1 MHSQN
6 LALLLSTESNP
17 FLMKFVVI
25 SLGVVGI
32 GFLLRLIKQPHVI
45 IYIITGVILG
55 PSVTN
60 VIGDSALIDQLGS
73 LGLVLLLFFIGM
85 EISLPK
91 LIGNWK
97 FSLTGTLIQIFV
109 SVLAV
114 WVIGYFLDWSL
125 ARIVTLGFV
134 ISLSSTAVVLRIL
147 EERNEMETRVGQN
160 ALGILLV
167 QDVLIVPM
175 MIILGYMSGEP
186 IHTQDVVL
194 QLVGAVLI
202 IAFVIWLYKKQ
213 VIKLPFHKLLKHDH
227 EIQVFFAFG
236 LCFGFAALTGFFGL
250 STALGAFVAGMLV
263 ASSKTTEWFH
273 HSLYP
278 LKVIFLA
285 LFFISIG
292 LLIDLQ
298 FIWDNLGLISLLVGV
313 IFITNNLI
321 TALTARVFKIPW
333 GESFYLGALL
343 SQIGE
348 FSFVLGALAYGS
360 GIITDYAYQITIS
373 IISLTLLFSPFWIKI
388 SSYFSRDTTIITK
401 AKAALKN
408 QITR

>member
-1 MHSQN
+1 
-6 LALLLSTESNP
+6 
-17 FLMKFVVI
+17 MKFVII

-55 PSVTN
+55 PSVTGW
-60 VIGDSALIDQLGS
+60 IDDSALIKQLGS

-91 LIGNWK
+91 LISNWK
-97 FSLTGTLIQIFV
+97 FSLTGTLIQIAA
-109 SVLAV
+109 SVLAI
-114 WVIGYFLDWSL
+114 WIIGYFLDWPL

-186 IHTQDVVL
+186 VNPQDVVL

-202 IAFVIWLYKKQ
+202 ISFAIWLYHKKE
-213 VIKLPFHKLLKHDH
+213 IKLPFHKLLKHDH

-236 LCFGFAALTGFFGL
+236 LCFGFAAITGFFGL

-263 ASSKTTEWFH
+263 ASSKTTQWFH

-298 FIWDNLGLISLLVGV
+298 FISDNIGLISLLVGV
-313 IFITNNLI
+313 VFVTNNLI
-321 TALTARVFKIPW
+321 TALTARMFKVPW

-348 FSFVLGALAYGS
+348 FSFVLGALAFGS
-360 GIITDYAYQITIS
+360 GIITDYAYQVTIS
-373 IISLTLLFSPFWIKI
+373 VISLTLLLSPFWIKL
-388 SSYFSRDTTIITK
+388 SSNLNKDNQEITETK
-401 AKAALKN
+401 SE
-408 QITR
+408 

>member
-1 MHSQN
+1 M
-6 LALLLSTESNP
+6 
-17 FLMKFVVI
+17 
-25 SLGVVGI
+25 
-32 GFLLRLIKQPHVI
+32 
-45 IYIITGVILG
+45 
-55 PSVTN
+55 
-60 VIGDSALIDQLGS
+60 
-73 LGLVLLLFFIGM
+73 
-85 EISLPK
+85 
-91 LIGNWK
+91 
-97 FSLTGTLIQIFV
+97 
-109 SVLAV
+109 
-114 WVIGYFLDWSL
+114 

-147 EERNEMETRVGQN
+147 EERKEMETRVGQN

-175 MIILGYMSGEP
+175 MIILGYMSGET
-186 IHTQDVVL
+186 IHQEEVIL
-194 QLVGAVLI
+194 QSIGAVLI
-202 IAFVIWLYKKQ
+202 VGMMIWLYKKGQ
-213 VIKLPFHKLLKHDH
+213 IKLPFHKLLKNDH

-236 LCFGFAALTGFFGL
+236 LCFGFAAITGFFGL
-250 STALGAFVAGMLV
+250 STALGAFVAGMVV

-298 FIWDNLGLISLLVGV
+298 FIWDNVGLIFLLVGV
-313 IFITNNLI
+313 IFLTNNLI
-321 TALTARVFKIPW
+321 IALIARMFKIPW
-333 GESFYLGALL
+333 RESFYLGALL

-373 IISLTLLFSPFWIKI
+373 VISLTLLFSPFWIKV
-388 SSYFSRDTTIITK
+388 SGSFRREKAPITPE
-401 AKAALKN
+401 
-408 QITR
+408 

>member
-1 MHSQN
+1 MLDN
-6 LALLLSTESNP
+6 LAVLLTTESNP
-17 FLMKFVVI
+17 FLMKFVII

-55 PSVTN
+55 PSVTGWVNDN
-60 VIGDSALIDQLGS
+60 VLISELGS

-85 EISLPK
+85 EISLPS
-91 LIGNWK
+91 LISNWK
-97 FSLTGTLIQIFV
+97 FSVTGTLIQVLV
-109 SVLAV
+109 SVLAI
-114 WVIGYFLDWSL
+114 WIIGYFLDWSM

-147 EERNEMETRVGQN
+147 EERKEMETRVGQN

-175 MIILGYMSGEP
+175 MIILGYMSGET
-186 IHTQDVVL
+186 IHQEEVIL
-194 QLVGAVLI
+194 QSIGAVLI
-202 IAFVIWLYKKQ
+202 VGMMIWLYKKGQ
-213 VIKLPFHKLLKHDH
+213 IKLPFHKLLKNDH

-236 LCFGFAALTGFFGL
+236 LCFGFAAITGFFGL
-250 STALGAFVAGMLV
+250 STALGAFVAGMVV

-298 FIWDNLGLISLLVGV
+298 FIWDNVGLIFLLVGV
-313 IFITNNLI
+313 IFLTNNLI
-321 TALTARVFKIPW
+321 IALIARMFKIPW
-333 GESFYLGALL
+333 RESFYLGALL

-373 IISLTLLFSPFWIKI
+373 VISLTLLFSPFWIKV
-388 SSYFSRDTTIITK
+388 SASFRREKSPITPE
-401 AKAALKN
+401 
-408 QITR
+408 

>member
-1 MHSQN
+1 
-6 LALLLSTESNP
+6 
-17 FLMKFVVI
+17 MKFVII

-60 VIGDSALIDQLGS
+60 IAGDSSLIDQLGS

-91 LIGNWK
+91 LIANWK
-97 FSLTGTLIQIFV
+97 FSLTGTLIQILA
-109 SVLAV
+109 SVFAI
-114 WVIGYFLDWSL
+114 WIIGYFLDWPL
-125 ARIVTLGFV
+125 ARVVTLGFV

-175 MIILGYMSGEP
+175 MIILGYMSGGE
-186 IHTQDVVL
+186 IHAKDVVL
-194 QLVGAVLI
+194 QSVGALLI
-202 IAFVIWLYKKQ
+202 ILFVIWLYKKGE
-213 VIKLPFHKLLKHDH
+213 IKLPFDKLLKNDH

-236 LCFGFAALTGFFGL
+236 LCFGFAAITGFFGL

-263 ASSKTTEWFH
+263 ASSKTTECFH

-285 LFFISIG
+285 LFFISVG
-292 LLIDLQ
+292 LLIDLE
-298 FIWDNLGLISLLVGV
+298 FIWNNIGLISLLVGV
-313 IFITNNLI
+313 VFITNNLI
-321 TALTARVFKIPW
+321 TALTARMYKIPW

-360 GIITDYAYQITIS
+360 GIIADFAYQVIIS
-373 IISLTLLFSPFWIKI
+373 VISLTLLLSPFWIKV
-388 SSYFSRDTTIITK
+388 SSRLSRDKRVITGK
-401 AKAALKN
+401 KSNELQSN
-408 QITR
+408 ISDNS

>member
-1 MHSQN
+1 MT
-6 LALLLSTESNP
+6 ALLASTESNP
-17 FLMKFVVI
+17 FLLKFVLI
-25 SLGVVGI
+25 SLGVVAI

-55 PSVTN
+55 PSVTGW
-60 VIGDSALIDQLGS
+60 VSDSDLISQLGS

-91 LIGNWK
+91 LISNWK
-97 FSLTGTLIQIFV
+97 FSVTGTLIQVAF

-114 WVIGYFLDWSL
+114 WIIGYFLDWSL
-125 ARIVTLGFV
+125 ARVVTLGFV
-134 ISLSSTAVVLRIL
+134 MSLSSTAVVLRIL

-175 MIILGYMSGEP
+175 MIVLGYMSGEP
-186 IHTQDVVL
+186 VHTEDVIM
-194 QLVGAVLI
+194 QLIGAILI
-202 IAFVIWLYKKQ
+202 IGMVVWIYKRKE
-213 VIKLPFHKLLKHDH
+213 IKLPFHKLLKNDH

-236 LCFGFAALTGFFGL
+236 LCFGFASITGYFGL

-285 LFFISIG
+285 LFFISVG

-298 FIWDNLGLISLLVGV
+298 FIWDNVGLISILVGI
-313 IFITNNLI
+313 IFFTNNLI
-321 TALTARVFKIPW
+321 TALTARMFKLPW

-348 FSFVLGALAYGS
+348 FSFVLGAIAFGS

-373 IISLTLLFSPFWIKI
+373 VISLTLLFSPFWIKV
-388 SSYFSRDTTIITK
+388 SSNLRRDK
-401 AKAALKN
+401 AS
-408 QITR
+408 IVPDE

>member
-1 MHSQN
+1 MI
-6 LALLLSTESNP
+6 ALLASTESNP
-17 FLMKFVVI
+17 FLLKFVLI
-25 SLGVVGI
+25 SLGVVGV

-45 IYIITGVILG
+45 IYIITGIILG
-55 PSVTN
+55 PSVTGW
-60 VIGDSALIDQLGS
+60 VGDSELIEQLGS

-91 LIGNWK
+91 LIANWK
-97 FSLTGTLIQIFV
+97 FSVTGTLIQVVV

-114 WVIGYFLDWSL
+114 WLIGYFLEWSL
-125 ARIVTLGFV
+125 ARVVTLGFV
-134 ISLSSTAVVLRIL
+134 MSLSSTAVVLRIL

-175 MIILGYMSGEP
+175 MIILGYMSGAEV
-186 IHTQDVVL
+186 HTQDVIM

-202 IAFVIWLYKKQ
+202 IGMVIWIYKKQ
-213 VIKLPFHKLLKHDH
+213 EIKLPFHKLLKNDH

-236 LCFGFAALTGFFGL
+236 LCFGFASITGYFGL

-292 LLIDLQ
+292 LLIDLE
-298 FIWDNLGLISLLVGV
+298 FIWDNVGLIFLLVAV
-313 IFITNNLI
+313 IFLTNNLI
-321 TALTARVFKIPW
+321 TALTARLFKIPW
-333 GESFYLGALL
+333 SESFYLGAVL

-348 FSFVLGALAYGS
+348 FSFVLGAIAFGS
-360 GIITDYAYQITIS
+360 GIITDYAYQITLS
-373 IISLTLLFSPFWIKI
+373 VISLTLLFSPFWIKV
-388 SSYFSRDTTIITK
+388 SSYLQRDKKSIVP
-401 AKAALKN
+401 LEE
-408 QITR
+408 

>member
-1 MHSQN
+1 MN
-6 LALLLSTESNP
+6 LNSLLSLIVSTESNP
-17 FLMKFVVI
+17 FLLKFVLI

-32 GFLLRLIKQPHVI
+32 GFLLRLLKQPHVI

-55 PSVTN
+55 PSVTDWVADN
-60 VIGDSALIDQLGS
+60 EMISQLGS

-91 LIGNWK
+91 LIANWK
-97 FSLTGTLIQIFV
+97 FTVTGTLIQVFV

-114 WVIGYFLDWSL
+114 WLIGYFLDWSL
-125 ARIVTLGFV
+125 ARVVTLAFV

-160 ALGILLV
+160 ALGILLF

-186 IHTQDVVL
+186 VHTIDVIK
-194 QLVGAVLI
+194 QTVGAILI
-202 IAFVIWLYKKQ
+202 VGMVIWLYRKKE
-213 VIKLPFHKLLKHDH
+213 IKLPFHKLLKSDH

-236 LCFGFAALTGFFGL
+236 LCFGFASITGYFGL

-298 FIWDNLGLISLLVGV
+298 FIWDNMGLIFLLVGV
-313 IFITNNLI
+313 IFLVNNLI
-321 TALTARVFKIPW
+321 MALTARTFGHPW

-360 GIITDYAYQITIS
+360 GIIADYAYQITIS
-373 IISLTLLFSPFWIKI
+373 VISLTLLFSPFWVKV
-388 SSYFSRDTTIITK
+388 SSYLSRDK
-401 AKAALKN
+401 RSVFAPKPDA
-408 QITR
+408 

>member
-1 MHSQN
+1 MI
-6 LALLLSTESNP
+6 ALLASTESNP
-17 FLMKFVVI
+17 FLLKFVLI
-25 SLGVVGI
+25 SLGVVGV

-45 IYIITGVILG
+45 IYIITGIILG
-55 PSVTN
+55 PSVTGW
-60 VIGDSALIDQLGS
+60 VGDSELISQLGS

-97 FSLTGTLIQIFV
+97 FSVTGTLIQVIV

-114 WVIGYFLDWSL
+114 WLIGYFLEWPM

-134 ISLSSTAVVLRIL
+134 MSLSSTAVVLRIL

-175 MIILGYMSGEP
+175 MIILGYMSGAP
-186 IHTQDVVL
+186 IHSEEVIL
-194 QLVGAVLI
+194 QLIGAVLI
-202 IAFVIWLYKKQ
+202 IGMVIWLYKKQ
-213 VIKLPFHKLLKHDH
+213 EIKLPFHKLLKNDH

-236 LCFGFAALTGFFGL
+236 LCFGFASITGYFGL

-298 FIWDNLGLISLLVGV
+298 FIWDNMGLISLLVGV
-313 IFITNNLI
+313 IFLTNNLI
-321 TALTARVFKIPW
+321 TALTARLFKIPW

-348 FSFVLGALAYGS
+348 FSFVLGAIAFGS
-360 GIITDYAYQITIS
+360 GIITDYAYQITLS
-373 IISLTLLFSPFWIKI
+373 VISLTLLFSPFWIKI
-388 SSYFSRDTTIITK
+388 SSYLQRDKKSIVS
-401 AKAALKN
+401 LEV
-408 QITR
+408 